1 MADELSKEEEATDW
15 YVVLGLDVGASEK
28 DVNKAF
34 KKMSLVWHPDKN
46 GGSEEAH
53 AKFMKIKEAK
63 LFLLDGKKRGLY
75 DQKRAARRKTEAL
88 LAERNRTMGKRQR
101 ELRVELERREKEA
114 ASGSSFS
121 SPSSRAGGLG
131 AGGEARVA
139 AARLDELRK
148 KGEAERQRQSADWSV
163 KSANVKSASARKR
176 SAPSSGLSGANGS
189 GGDGDDDG
197 LEERTL
203 RVKWKNKKESHSDY
217 TLDVL
222 FSKFGVVQS
231 VSIEEGKGDR
241 AMVVFA
247 SAVSADAAMA
257 AYGSREGGS
266 ETMRTSYVGKR
277 RAKRSAFAPRRHTMS
292 PRIPTGDG
300 QAEGLSSFRDHES
313 ITMMNLRKEAERQA
327 LIRKMAEEEGLAVG
341 DGQKDAAVGN
351 RAATSTME
359 VASGGEGEHQSEVS
373 PSDNGVGSNTAGNV
387 ATPKASQRGEAHA
400 VGSAADEASPGI
412 GRIGAS
418 GSEAAG
424 GSVRAGNRPA
434 FPVPPSMSA
443 SKMPATSDF
452 KARRKS
458 DALLS
463 EMGGGSAGGV
473 SPSPV
478 PAGIGAFGIGSKS
491 VPTTPVSRR
500 SMVGTP
506 IGESDILARMMAMK
520 R

>member
-1 MADELSKEEEATDW
+1 MADEISKEEEATDW
-15 YVVLGLDVGASEK
+15 YAVLGLDVGASEK

-163 KSANVKSASARKR
+163 KSANAKSASARKR
-176 SAPSSGLSGANGS
+176 SAPSSGLSGANG

-197 LEERTL
+197 LEERTV
-203 RVKWKNKKESHSDY
+203 RVKWKTKKESHSDY

-241 AMVVFA
+241 ALVVFA
-247 SAVSADAAMA
+247 SAMSADAAMA
-257 AYGSREGGS
+257 AYGGREGGS

-341 DGQKDAAVGN
+341 NGKKNAAAENGAV
-351 RAATSTME
+351 TSTTE
-359 VASGGEGEHQSEVS
+359 VGSGVEGEYQSEVS
-373 PSDNGVGSNTAGNV
+373 PSDSSVGSKTAGIV
-387 ATPKASQRGEAHA
+387 TTPNASQKGEVHA
-400 VGSAADEASPGI
+400 VGSAAGEASPGI
-412 GRIGAS
+412 GRS

-434 FPVPPSMSA
+434 FPVPPSMAA
-443 SKMPATSDF
+443 SEMPATSDL

-463 EMGGGSAGGV
+463 AVSGGSSAGV
-473 SPSPV
+473 EKRPPV

-506 IGESDILARMMAMK
+506 IDESDILARMMAMK
-520 R
+520 RS

>member
-1 MADELSKEEEATDW
+1 
-15 YVVLGLDVGASEK
+15 
-28 DVNKAF
+28 
-34 KKMSLVWHPDKN
+34 
-46 GGSEEAH
+46 
-53 AKFMKIKEAK
+53 
-63 LFLLDGKKRGLY
+63 
-75 DQKRAARRKTEAL
+75 
-88 LAERNRTMGKRQR
+88 MGKRQR

-148 KGEAERQRQSADWSV
+148 RGEAERQRQSADWSV
-163 KSANVKSASARKR
+163 KSANAKSASARKR
-176 SAPSSGLSGANGS
+176 SAPSSGLSGANGG

-203 RVKWKNKKESHSDY
+203 RVKWKTKKESHSDY

-241 AMVVFA
+241 ALVVFA

-266 ETMRTSYVGKR
+266 ETMRTSYIGKR

-341 DGQKDAAVGN
+341 DRKKDAAKGN
-351 RAATSTME
+351 GTATPTME
-359 VASGGEGEHQSEVS
+359 TGSGAEGERESQVS
-373 PSDNGVGSNTAGNV
+373 PSGSSVGSKTTGNV
-387 ATPKASQRGEAHA
+387 ATPTASQKGEVHA
-400 VGSAADEASPGI
+400 VGSAADEASPGNGGI
-412 GRIGAS
+412 GRS
-418 GSEAAG
+418 GSEATG
-424 GSVRAGNRPA
+424 GSVTAGSRPA
-434 FPVPPSMSA
+434 FPVPPSMAVSE
-443 SKMPATSDF
+443 MRATSDL
-452 KARRKS
+452 KSRRKS

-463 EMGGGSAGGV
+463 AMSGGSAGGD
-473 SPSPV
+473 SSTPV

-506 IGESDILARMMAMK
+506 IDESDILARMMAMK